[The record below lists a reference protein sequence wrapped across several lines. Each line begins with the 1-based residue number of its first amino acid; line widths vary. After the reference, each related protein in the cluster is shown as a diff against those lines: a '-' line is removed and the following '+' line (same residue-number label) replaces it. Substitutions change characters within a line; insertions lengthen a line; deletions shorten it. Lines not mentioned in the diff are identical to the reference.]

1 MPRLRPAGGRSPSSS
16 NDEKRYVEKLKII
29 ASAQMD
35 SDFANDMLVLP
46 KEMFS
51 ADSETG
57 ASDFES

>member
-1 MPRLRPAGGRSPSSS
+1 LSSGRSPSSSS

-35 SDFANDMLVLP
+35 SDFANDLLVLP

>member
-1 MPRLRPAGGRSPSSS
+1 
-16 NDEKRYVEKLKII
+16 
-29 ASAQMD
+29 MD
-35 SDFANDMLVLP
+35 SDFANDLLVLP